1 MQRMRR
7 ATGILLPAMVLVLAA
22 CGSPDTGGQASD
34 GGAAAQSQAVTS
46 QPAAPAGST
55 APSAGGQPGNA
66 ERVDVF
72 TLTQDPGAL
81 AGSQIR
87 VLARV
92 DEVVTENETFYTS
105 PGGGDEGRLLV
116 VVADD
121 ATVDKEIAAGVN
133 VFMTGTVTAVGDLA
147 SAGVSAQVPDDYQG
161 EWAFVA
167 TRISDPLADAGS

>member
-7 ATGILLPAMVLVLAA
+7 ATGILVPALVLVLAA

-34 GGAAAQSQAVTS
+34 GGSAAQSQAMTS
-46 QPAAPAGST
+46 QPAAPAGSA
-55 APSAGGQPGNA
+55 APSGGETGGA

-81 AGSQIR
+81 AGSEIR

-92 DEVVTENETFYTS
+92 DEVVTDNEAFYTS
-105 PGGGDEGRLLV
+105 PGGGEEGRLLV

-121 ATVDKEIAAGVN
+121 ATVDKELAAGVN
-133 VFMTGTVTAVGDLA
+133 VFMTGKVTGIEDLA
-147 SAGVSAQVPDDYQG
+147 AAGVSAEVPSDYSG

-167 TRISDPLADAGS
+167 TKIGDPLADAGS